1 MHLISSSVNELLSF
15 SAFCQNLLDREIIRW
30 EDFSL
35 IVFDEAHHCDKKHPF
50 NMLLYSHHLKIY
62 EGKYRPKIL
71 GLTASPAGKETVP
84 ATLRMLEKLVGNMG
98 GVSMN
103 IVQEH
108 KSTLAK
114 FQSNAEIIIR
124 PQPDQFNEI
133 VAMFVLEL
141 HVYLVYCYLRLV
153 PISDINVYLAMKD
166 VNQSSNDE
174 KIRLVAEC
182 NKMKDYYL
190 EEYQLAVANIQCHDV
205 ENKYHVRLLGK
216 HAESICMTLN
226 SLLEG
231 GVPCALEE
239 MTGLQNEEY
248 NFEFAKTFKLPCEKL
263 QTIYNHTK
271 GMLDNPKELQ
281 FDSHISRLVEELTNS
296 LDIDWSQRE
305 TVKPMALVLVK
316 ERATVHRITHILQ
329 VCLLEM
335 F

>member
-1 MHLISSSVNELLSF
+1 M
-15 SAFCQNLLDREIIRW
+15 RW

-35 IVFDEAHHCDKKHPF
+35 VVFDEAHHCDKKHPF

-84 ATLRMLEKLVGNMG
+84 ATLSMLEKLVGNMG

-103 IVQEH
+103 IVQKH
-108 KSTLAK
+108 KSTLAN

-133 VAMFVLEL
+133 VAMFVFEL
-141 HVYLVYCYLRLV
+141 HVYLIYCYLRLV
-153 PISDINVYLAMKD
+153 PLSDIRVYLDLKD
-166 VNQSSNDE
+166 VNQSSNDDQ
-174 KIRLVAEC
+174 IRLVAESY
-182 NKMKDYYL
+182 KMKEYYL
-190 EEYQLAVANIQCHDV
+190 EEFQLALVNIQCCEV
-205 ENKYHVRLLGK
+205 ENKYNVRLLGK
-216 HAESICMTLN
+216 HAESMCMTLN

-239 MTGLQNEEY
+239 MTRLQNEVY

-263 QTIYNHTK
+263 QAIYNHTK
-271 GMLDNPKELQ
+271 ELSENPKEVQ
-281 FDSHISRLVEELTNS
+281 FGSHISRLVEELTNS

-316 ERATVHRITHILQ
+316 ERATVHKITQILQ
-329 VCLLEM
+329 VSYLVCLCQRIKKKL
-335 F
+335 